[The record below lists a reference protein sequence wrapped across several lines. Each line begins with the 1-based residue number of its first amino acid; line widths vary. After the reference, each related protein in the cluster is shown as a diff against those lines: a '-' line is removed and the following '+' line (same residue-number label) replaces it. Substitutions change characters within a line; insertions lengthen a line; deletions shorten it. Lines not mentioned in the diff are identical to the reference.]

1 MFVSSENLR
10 GMKKIKIKINSQL
23 TKRKVHT
30 QISESPFNPSVY
42 LSLKIEASRNIYS
55 HTNRSKYMLSQLTK
69 SLFISLIFAA
79 LPRVL
84 AIIDLSDDTFH
95 FSFLFV
101 LFGSLRSVWYIVLC
115 LIGLVVLVF

>member
-30 QISESPFNPSVY
+30 QISESPFNPSVC

-84 AIIDLSDDTFH
+84 ATTDLSDDTFH

-101 LFGSLRSVWYIVLC
+101 LFGSLRSVWYILLC